1 MSKDLS
7 KRDGLVVDWR
17 RDYHAAEK
25 YKFIHRFL
33 PRAEENKRSVLLSTK
48 SLIVYCALVLI
59 ITGLFRVIPLIFP
72 NVLGFATN
80 INVSDL
86 LTETN
91 KKRSEFGL
99 ASLKYSN
106 TLSEAAKKKAEHMF
120 KNGYWAHVAPDGT
133 EPWDFILG
141 ENYDYIYAG
150 ENLAKNFN
158 TSGDVVEAW
167 YNSPSH
173 KENLLNKNY
182 TEMGFAIVD
191 GKLNGYETTLVVQ
204 MFGKPRLPVQV
215 AEVPEGKPA
224 VEANPVPVEETPEV
238 VPADSNVEPAAKPV
252 YQEPG
257 DVKPLMDIRIAS
269 RWLTLIMGGFVAFLL
284 GLDIWY
290 SSKKGIIKLGG
301 HTIVHLSFLILAL
314 VGIWIVLVPGS
325 IL

>member
-1 MSKDLS
+1 
-7 KRDGLVVDWR
+7 
-17 RDYHAAEK
+17 
-25 YKFIHRFL
+25 
-33 PRAEENKRSVLLSTK
+33 
-48 SLIVYCALVLI
+48 
-59 ITGLFRVIPLIFP
+59 
-72 NVLGFATN
+72 
-80 INVSDL
+80 
-86 LTETN
+86 
-91 KKRSEFGL
+91 
-99 ASLKYSN
+99 
-106 TLSEAAKKKAEHMF
+106 MF
-120 KNGYWAHVAPDGT
+120 KNNYWAHVAPDGT

-150 ENLAKNFN
+150 ENLAKNFS

-173 KENLLNKNY
+173 KENLINKNY
-182 TEMGFAIVD
+182 TEMGFAVVD

-204 MFGKPRLPVQV
+204 MFGKPRLPVQT

-224 VEANPVPVEETPEV
+224 VEVNPVLVEEKPDIA
-238 VPADSNVEPAAKPV
+238 PADTKVEPAFQPA

-257 DVKPLMDIRIAS
+257 AVKPLMDVRVAS
-269 RWLTLIMGGFVAFLL
+269 RWLTLLMGGFVAFLL
-284 GLDIWY
+284 ALDVWY